1 MCIGLS
7 SDRVRCDSVE
17 EIGSQ
22 SELFVM
28 LIQNPVV
35 GHGFAADQ
43 IEVSGWDQYPW
54 VCDNNEAVARL
65 LSLCPDHQPT
75 PLHTLT
81 DLPGLPQ
88 GASVWLKDETTR
100 MGLSSFKALGAAF
113 VIAQDAAQAPDSAQS
128 AWDQRLAGR
137 CYVAASAGNHGM
149 SVAAGARIFGARAI
163 IVLAETVPPAF
174 AERLKAKGAEVV
186 IHGVD
191 YAASMAKAEDIAK
204 TQGAI
209 LLSDSSWEGY
219 VDIPWGVM
227 QGYTQSAT
235 EVVDQLQGQ
244 IPTKIFLQAGVGGLA
259 AAAAA
264 VFRKAWGD
272 RPQIIV
278 VEPTAAP
285 ALQASITQR
294 RVAFA
299 DGPVS
304 NMGRLDCKEPSVLAL
319 KSLARDANAFL
330 TIEDEDAANTV
341 AMLRDAMT
349 IHSTPS
355 GVAGLTGATLP
366 SSPIALSSKD
376 RVLCIVSEGA
386 DS

>member
-1 MCIGLS
+1 
-7 SDRVRCDSVE
+7 
-17 EIGSQ
+17 
-22 SELFVM
+22 M
-28 LIQNPVV
+28 LISNPFV
-35 GHGFAADQ
+35 GRGFSADQ
-43 IEVSGWDQYPW
+43 IEEPSWDQYPW
-54 VCDNNEAVARL
+54 VCDDHEAVSRL
-65 LSLCPDHQPT
+65 LAHCPAHQPT
-75 PLHTLT
+75 PLHSVT
-81 DLPGLPQ
+81 DFPGLPR
-88 GASVWLKDETTR
+88 GASVWLKDETKR
-100 MGLSSFKALGAAF
+100 MGLGSFKALGAAF
-113 VIAQDAAQAPDSAQS
+113 VIAQHAAQMPDDGQVP
-128 AWDQRLAGR
+128 WDQRLAGR

-149 SVAAGARIFGARAI
+149 SVAAGARIFGAKAM

-174 AERLKAKGAEVV
+174 AARLEAKGAEVV
-186 IHGVD
+186 VHGAD
-191 YAASMAKAEDIAK
+191 YAASMAKAEEIAK
-204 TQGAI
+204 AQGAV

-227 QGYTQSAT
+227 QGYTQCAT
-235 EVVDQLQGQ
+235 EIVEQLQGQ

-272 RPQIIV
+272 SPQIIV

-285 ALQASITQR
+285 ALQASMTQR

-330 TIEDEDAANTV
+330 TIDDEDAAQTV
-341 AMLRDAMT
+341 AELSDRMA

-366 SSPIALSSKD
+366 SSQIPLSPHD
-376 RVLCIVSEGA
+376 RVLCVVSEGA

>member
-1 MCIGLS
+1 MCVSLS
-7 SDRVRCDSVE
+7 SEDVSCDSVDE
-17 EIGSQ
+17 MRPQ

-35 GHGFAADQ
+35 GHGFTANQ
-43 IEVSGWDQYPW
+43 IETPGWDQYPW
-54 VCDNNEAVARL
+54 VCDDNDAVARL
-65 LSLCPDHQPT
+65 VALCPAHQPT
-75 PLHTLT
+75 PLHTLV

-88 GASVWLKDETTR
+88 GASLWLKDETSR
-100 MGLSSFKALGAAF
+100 MGLGSFKALGAAF
-113 VIAQDAAQAPDSAQS
+113 VIAQHAAQVPDSAQS
-128 AWDQRLAGR
+128 SWDQRLAGR

-149 SVAAGARIFGARAI
+149 SVAAGARIFGAKAI

-204 TQGAI
+204 TQGAT

-227 QGYTQSAT
+227 QGYTQCAT

-285 ALQASITQR
+285 ALQESINQR

-319 KSLARDANAFL
+319 KSLARDADAFL
-330 TIEDEDAANTV
+330 TIDDQDAAKTV
-341 AMLRDAMT
+341 AMLHDAMA

-366 SSPIALSSKD
+366 SSPVALSSND

>member
-1 MCIGLS
+1 MALI
-7 SDRVRCDSVE
+7 
-17 EIGSQ
+17 
-22 SELFVM
+22 M
-28 LIQNPVV
+28 LRRWP
-35 GHGFAADQ
+35 
-43 IEVSGWDQYPW
+43 
-54 VCDNNEAVARL
+54 
-65 LSLCPDHQPT
+65 
-75 PLHTLT
+75 
-81 DLPGLPQ
+81 
-88 GASVWLKDETTR
+88 
-100 MGLSSFKALGAAF
+100 
-113 VIAQDAAQAPDSAQS
+113 
-128 AWDQRLAGR
+128 
-137 CYVAASAGNHGM
+137 
-149 SVAAGARIFGARAI
+149 
-163 IVLAETVPPAF
+163 
-174 AERLKAKGAEVV
+174 RLKILPRRKGPSCCL
-186 IHGVD
+186 IHLG
-191 YAASMAKAEDIAK
+191 S
-204 TQGAI
+204 
-209 LLSDSSWEGY
+209 GY

-341 AMLRDAMT
+341 AMLRDAYG
-349 IHSTPS
+349 HSFDPQW
-355 GVAGLTGATLP
+355 GCWVDWGYLAL
-366 SSPIALSSKD
+366 IAD
-376 RVLCIVSEGA
+376 RIVVGRPCALYCLRRGRFMRLRFSA
-386 DS
+386 AW

>member
-1 MCIGLS
+1 
-7 SDRVRCDSVE
+7 
-17 EIGSQ
+17 
-22 SELFVM
+22 M
-28 LIQNPVV
+28 LIRNPVV
-35 GHGFAADQ
+35 GHGCRGPNRG
-43 IEVSGWDQYPW
+43 VGWDQYLGLH
-54 VCDNNEAVARL
+54 NNGCCAI
-65 LSLCPDHQPT
+65 LSRSPT
-75 PLHTLT
+75 DRPLHTLA

-100 MGLSSFKALGAAF
+100 MGLGSFKALGAAF
-113 VIAQDAAQAPDSAQS
+113 VIAQDAAQALDGAQS
-128 AWDQRLAGR
+128 SWDQRLAGR

-209 LLSDSSWEGY
+209 LLSDSSWGGY

-285 ALQASITQR
+285 ALQTSITQR
-294 RVAFA
+294 
-299 DGPVS
+299 GH
-304 NMGRLDCKEPSVLAL
+304 DCPAPCPTWGVWIVEPSVLAL
-319 KSLARDANAFL
+319 KSLARDANAF
-330 TIEDEDAANTV
+330 DD
-341 AMLRDAMT
+341 
-349 IHSTPS
+349 
-355 GVAGLTGATLP
+355 
-366 SSPIALSSKD
+366 
-376 RVLCIVSEGA
+376 
-386 DS
+386 